1 MEQIQEYGEMQIAG
15 VFFHDFMAKLK
26 PYVDQ
31 GWTYDVDSVQ
41 HMLPSTFVVTMKKAQ
56 AKQQEPVDNKPVRQQ
71 RQQKT
76 LTSETN
82 SVK

>member
-1 MEQIQEYGEMQIAG
+1 MEQIKEYGEVQIAG

-41 HMLPSTFVVTMKKAQ
+41 HMLPSTFVVAMT
-56 AKQQEPVDNKPVRQQ
+56 KQQEAVQEQATKPARKQ
-71 RQQKT
+71 QQKVVDKQ
-76 LTSETN
+76 E
-82 SVK
+82 

>member
-1 MEQIQEYGEMQIAG
+1 MEQIQEYGEVQIAG

-41 HMLPSTFVVTMKKAQ
+41 HMLPSTFVVTVT
-56 AKQQEPVDNKPVRQQ
+56 KQQEQATKPARKQ
-71 RQQKT
+71 QQKV
-76 LTSETN
+76 LDKQE
-82 SVK
+82 

>member
-31 GWTYDVDSVQ
+31 GWTYNVDNVQ
-41 HMLPSTFVVTMKKAQ
+41 HMLPSTFVITVT
-56 AKQQEPVDNKPVRQQ
+56 KQQETVQDPATKPARK
-71 RQQKT
+71 QQKV
-76 LTSETN
+76 LDKQE
-82 SVK
+82 

>member
-1 MEQIQEYGEMQIAG
+1 MEQIQEYGEVQIAG

-56 AKQQEPVDNKPVRQQ
+56 VKQQEPVDNKPARKQ
-71 RQQKT
+71 QQK
-76 LTSETN
+76 
-82 SVK
+82 VVDKQG

>member
-41 HMLPSTFVVTMKKAQ
+41 HMLPSTFVVTVT
-56 AKQQEPVDNKPVRQQ
+56 KQQESVQEQATKPARKQ
-71 RQQKT
+71 QQK
-76 LTSETN
+76 
-82 SVK
+82 VVDKQD